1 MLAACA
7 LQCGPL
13 EPNRSVWRQ
22 PLARDISLWV
32 IGLLGSLACCSD
44 SARDLD
50 ASEHDAGAL
59 QPSEAQRLPRNL
71 IVFMGDGM
79 GAEQVAAGRF
89 AAGGRLAM
97 DALNGPA
104 LAVTDSLTT
113 LRIGGDFPPATDSAA
128 AATWIAT
135 GVRVENDVISISPDE
150 TKLETVLELY
160 KRSGKAT
167 GLVTTAAFFDASPA
181 AFASHQLSRSF
192 FPEIV
197 REMLTTA
204 QPEII
209 MGAGGWLFD
218 DPQYNLTEAATLGG
232 YAVIRDAA
240 ALADFGASST
250 ERLLA
255 MFATDFLPSFLAPDP
270 FTMTP
275 AIERTENTA
284 DPSLLTMTQHA
295 LRQLGENPQGFF
307 LFAEDEITDQ
317 IGHSAPGDV
326 AWAKRA
332 LPAQVVALD
341 AAVSYAIEWTLEH
354 SSFDETLIV
363 VLADHETGG
372 YRFDHT
378 LGPES
383 GEFRG
388 RDAIGGFHTRAPTE
402 VRALGPGSQAVEQ
415 IASHGDTYQLLVG
428 TLAPTR

>member
-1 MLAACA
+1 MQRIRTGQQL
-7 LQCGPL
+7 
-13 EPNRSVWRQ
+13 RRH

-32 IGLLGSLACCSD
+32 IGLLGGLACCSD
-44 SARDLD
+44 SARDID
-50 ASEHDAGAL
+50 AIAHDAGAS
-59 QPSEAQRLPRNL
+59 QPSEAQRLPHNL

-89 AAGGRLAM
+89 VAGGRLAM

-104 LAVTDSLTT
+104 LGVTDSLTT
-113 LRIGGDFPPATDSAA
+113 LRIGGEFPPPTDSAA

-135 GVRVENDVISISPDE
+135 GVRVENDVISIASDG

-160 KRSGKAT
+160 KRAGKSA

-181 AFASHQLSRSF
+181 AFASHQPSRSF

-197 REMLTTA
+197 REMLTTVH
-204 QPEII
+204 PEII
-209 MGAGGWLFD
+209 MGAGGWLLD
-218 DPQYNLTEAATLGG
+218 DPQYDLSEAVTLGG
-232 YAVIRDAA
+232 YTRIRNAA
-240 ALADFGASST
+240 ELADNDA

-255 MFATDFLPSFLAPDP
+255 MFATDFLPSFVAPDP

-275 AIERTENTA
+275 AIERTESTA

-295 LRQLGENPQGFF
+295 LRRLGENPKGFF

-317 IGHSAPGDV
+317 IGHSAPADV
-326 AWAKRA
+326 AWANRA

-341 AAVSYAIEWTLEH
+341 AAVSYAIKWTLEH
-354 SSFDETLIV
+354 SSFEETLIV

-372 YRFDHT
+372 YHFDHA

-383 GEFRG
+383 GEFRA

-428 TLAPTR
+428 TLATTH